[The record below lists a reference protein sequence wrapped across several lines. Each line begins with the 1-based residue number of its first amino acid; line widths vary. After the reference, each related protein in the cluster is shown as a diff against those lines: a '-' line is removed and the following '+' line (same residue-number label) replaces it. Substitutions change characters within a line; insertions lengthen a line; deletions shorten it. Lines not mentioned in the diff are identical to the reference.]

1 MKKIVYLFIALLFA
15 VSSFA
20 NQEVYKIKVKING
33 IQDTTLLLGHHFGSK
48 KFIVDTVVLDK
59 KGAGEF
65 IGDSLLH
72 GGVYLLVLPD
82 MSYFEI
88 LIDKDQEFSVA
99 TDTTDL
105 LKNLQ
110 FSGSDLNTNFKN
122 YQMYMSENHKKS
134 AKIRDAYK
142 RHNEQENKEGIS
154 KKEKTMHADS
164 AKIFKDQLIAL
175 DEDVKKEW
183 DRVIKENEGTV
194 LASLLQSMID
204 IEVPEPPKD
213 ENGVITDSLFQYKYY
228 KEHYFD
234 NVRFD
239 DPRLLRTPIL
249 ESKIESYLKRAVV
262 QHPDSLVIAADFI
275 IKTANKNEEV
285 YKFVLQHLFN
295 KYNDTKIMC
304 MDKIFVHIAGNYY
317 LSGKAPWAIK
327 DTAFLNKLYDRYM
340 KMKDNVCGIK
350 ATQLL
355 LQDTLGKIIPLH
367 SIDAKYTVVYFYDFD
382 CGHCKKT
389 MPQWGKIAEKYD
401 PKIVASYLVCT
412 QIDKEKWKN
421 FINKYNLGK
430 LINVYDPTQRS
441 NFRIHYDIYSSPVA
455 YVLDENKEILAKRLS
470 PEVIEEF
477 LDKMI
482 EHDAKKEK

>member
-1 MKKIVYLFIALLFA
+1 MKKVTFLFIALFIAL
-15 VSSFA
+15 SSFA
-20 NQEVYKIKVKING
+20 TQEGYRIKVKING
-33 IQDTTLLLGHHFGSK
+33 IKDTTLLLGHHFGSK

-59 KGAGEF
+59 KGSGEF

-82 MSYFEI
+82 MSYFEV
-88 LIDKDQEFSVA
+88 LIDKDQDFSLT
-99 TDTTDL
+99 TDTLDL
-105 LKNLQ
+105 LKHLE
-110 FSGSDLNTNFKN
+110 FSGNELNTNFKN

-134 AKIRDAYK
+134 SKIRNAYK
-142 RHNEQENKEGIS
+142 KHKELEGKEGVS
-154 KKEKTMHADS
+154 KKEQTMHADS
-164 AKIFKDQLIAL
+164 AKILKDKLVAL
-175 DEDVKKEW
+175 DDEVKKEW
-183 DRVIKENEGTV
+183 DRVIKANEGTV
-194 LASLLQSMID
+194 LASLLSSMID
-204 IEVPEPPKD
+204 IEVPDAPKD
-213 ENGVITDSLFQYKYY
+213 ENGVITDSLFQYRYY

-249 ESKIESYLKRAVV
+249 ENKIESYLKRAVV
-262 QHPDSLVIAADFI
+262 QHPDSLVLAADFI
-275 IKTANKNEEV
+275 IKKASQNDEV

-304 MDKIFVHIAGNYY
+304 MDKIFVHIAGSYY
-317 LSGKAPWAIK
+317 LSGKAPWAVK

-355 LQDTLGKIIPLH
+355 LQDTLGNIIPLH
-367 SIDAKYTVVYFYDFD
+367 SIDAKYTVLYFYDPD

-389 MPQWGKIAEKYD
+389 MPQWAKIAKKYD
-401 PKIVASYLVCT
+401 PKVVSSYLVAT
-412 QIDKEKWKN
+412 QVDKEKWKK
-421 FINKYNLGK
+421 FINKYGLGDY
-430 LINVYDPTQRS
+430 INVYDPTQRS
-441 NFRIHYDIYSSPVA
+441 NFRVHYDIYSTPVA
-455 YVLDENKEILAKRLS
+455 YILDEDKDIMAKRLS

-482 EHDAKKEK
+482 KHDAERQK